1 MASCIGFRSRT
12 DIASLNITNNNQILL
27 TAILYCSMK
36 CFQSRQPKL
45 FIHSNLRLY
54 SRNQIINSIY
64 NRLVELP
71 DGFSST
77 FQCLTI
83 FIKRLLLNMFR
94 YKCQIRIQ
102 SDNDWCI
109 QFLNLSHQFINHV
122 RYILL
127 KHNFP

>member
-27 TAILYCSMK
+27 TAILYCSVK

-64 NRLVELP
+64 NCLVELP

-83 FIKRLLLNMFR
+83 FIKRFLYLLW
-94 YKCQIRIQ
+94 YIGKHRIQ